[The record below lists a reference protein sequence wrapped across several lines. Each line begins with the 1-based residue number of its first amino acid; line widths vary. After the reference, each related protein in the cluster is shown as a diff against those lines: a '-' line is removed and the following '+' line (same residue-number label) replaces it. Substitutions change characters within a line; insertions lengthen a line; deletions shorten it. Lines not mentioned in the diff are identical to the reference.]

1 MKIEAIKID
10 SANAE
15 IKAVIPAS
23 LIEENE
29 TKIAKQ
35 AAKTMDIAGFR
46 KGKVPVHI
54 VKARYGSKLVED
66 AKNDAVRSVYE
77 SGLKDLSID
86 TSTLIGEP
94 TVEKFDEKDGEIELV
109 ITIATKPEIKIDG
122 YKELIPEIETPE
134 VSDED
139 IKQKINTMLKGLT
152 LPSRVE
158 EARELKKGDT
168 ALFDF
173 EGFVDGEAFEGGSAK
188 GYQLEIG
195 SGNFIPGFEDGMTG
209 MKVGDEKDV
218 KVTFPAEYGA
228 KNLAGKDAIF
238 KVKLLEIQEIVISDD
253 IDSDTLKKLL
263 PNEKE
268 ATVEMLNERVKQ
280 QLVAEKLAPIYHDDI
295 KPKYVDALLSKFD
308 IDLPKTIV
316 EQEMDL
322 SMRKVLQEMKE
333 EEIKEFSTDLEAYKT
348 KREEFRED
356 AVNSVKITF
365 LVDELAKAE
374 EVVVDDQ
381 AVMQTLYYEAIQMGQ
396 NPQEMLKQYEDQGLL
411 PAVKMAIVEDRLFNK
426 LFNDK
431 RESK

>member
-109 ITIATKPEIKIDG
+109 IAIATKPEIKVDG

-316 EQEMDL
+316 EQEMDV

>member
-109 ITIATKPEIKIDG
+109 IAIATKPEIKVDG

-188 GYQLEIG
+188 GHQLEIG

-316 EQEMDL
+316 EQEMDV

>member
-109 ITIATKPEIKIDG
+109 IAIATKPEIKIDG

-188 GYQLEIG
+188 GHQLEIG

>member
-109 ITIATKPEIKIDG
+109 IAIATKPEIKIDG

>member
-35 AAKTMDIAGFR
+35 AAETMDIAGFR

-109 ITIATKPEIKIDG
+109 IAITTKPEIKIDG